1 MESIFESR
9 GATGLAT
16 VLAIGTANPPNCI
29 YQADYPH
36 FYFKI
41 TRSEHM
47 KELKEKFIRI
57 CQKSEIKKRYM
68 YLLKTEDI
76 IQKNS
81 SIATY
86 KAPSLDARQKILVH
100 EVPKLGEEAATK
112 AIQEWGQPISKI
124 THLIFCTASGV
135 NMPGADLELVKLL
148 GLQNSVKKRFM
159 MYQQGCFAGAAALRL
174 AKDIAENNVDSRILI
189 VCSENMTVSFHAPS
203 DTHLD
208 ILVGSAIFGDGAAAI
223 IVVFG
228 STPSTSERPLF
239 HVLSASHKLIPD
251 SENGIVGHTREM
263 GLSYYVLSRSVPQL
277 IEDNIV
283 QCLSEIFGSNKD
295 WNSIF
300 YVVHPGGPTVLN
312 GLERKLSLTKLRLR
326 ASRHVLNEY
335 GNMWGPSVFFILDE
349 VRKKSA
355 VEGKATTG
363 EGLDLGVLL
372 GFGPGLTLETVVL
385 RSVAI
390 YGTD

>member
-1 MESIFESR
+1 MEGVFEYR
-9 GATGLAT
+9 RATGPAT
-16 VLAIGTANPPNCI
+16 ILAIGTANPPNFI
-29 YQADYPH
+29 YQANYPD
-36 FYFKI
+36 FYFEV
-41 TRSEHM
+41 TQSEHL
-47 KELKEKFIRI
+47 KELKEKFKRI
-57 CQKSEIKKRYM
+57 Y
-68 YLLKTEDI
+68 I
-76 IQKNS
+76 IQKNP

-86 KAPSLDARQKILVH
+86 KAPSLDARQEILVH
-100 EVPKLGEEAATK
+100 EVPTLGEEAATK

-124 THLIFCTASGV
+124 THLIFCTSSGV

-148 GLQNSVKKRFM
+148 GLQNSVQRFM

-223 IVVFG
+223 IAG

-239 HVLSASHKLIPD
+239 HVFFASQKLIPD
-251 SENGIVGHTREM
+251 SKNGIVGHTREM
-263 GLSYYVLSRSVPQL
+263 GLSYYLSRSVPQL

-355 VEGKATTG
+355 LEGKATTG
-363 EGLDLGVLL
+363 EGLDMGVLL
-372 GFGPGLTLETVVL
+372 GFGPGLTLETVAL